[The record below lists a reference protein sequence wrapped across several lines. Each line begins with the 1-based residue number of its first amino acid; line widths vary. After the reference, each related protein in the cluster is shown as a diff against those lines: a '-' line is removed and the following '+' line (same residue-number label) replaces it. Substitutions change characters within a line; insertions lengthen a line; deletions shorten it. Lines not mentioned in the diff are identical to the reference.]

1 MRADGTIGIC
11 DRDRT
16 FKDGLKCLPDIKPL
30 GLAADQ
36 YRYRLEFAR
45 DLAGRLGCRGPRR
58 LRRGGGFTRRRDGI
72 ELQLQIH
79 IGDVPLQ
86 LQLRDFGDG
95 LRLGVL
101 SLLLCLRRDAS
112 AKFGLGGRQLGLGS
126 ALQIFRRANRRP
138 GLRGLP
144 QGRPGG

>member
-1 MRADGTIGIC
+1 MRADRTIGIC

-16 FKDGLKCLPDIKPL
+16 FKDGLECLPDIKPL

-36 YRYRLEFAR
+36 HRYRLEFAC
-45 DLAGRLGCRGPRR
+45 DLAGRLGRR
-58 LRRGGGFTRRRDGI
+58 DARSLCGGGGITRRRSGI
-72 ELQLQIH
+72 EPQLQIH
-79 IGDVPLQ
+79 VGDIPLQ
-86 LQLRDFGDG
+86 LQFRDLGDG

-101 SLLLCLRRDAS
+101 SLLLCFRRDAG
-112 AKFGLGGRQLGLGS
+112 AKFSLGGSQLRLGY
-126 ALQIFRRANRRP
+126 ALQIFRRANRHP

>member
-16 FKDGLKCLPDIKPL
+16 FKDGLECLTDIKPL

-36 YRYRLEFAR
+36 HRYRLEFAC
-45 DLAGRLGCRGPRR
+45 DLAGRLGCRDARSLRSGGGVTR
-58 LRRGGGFTRRRDGI
+58 RRGGI
-72 ELQLQIH
+72 EPQLQIH
-79 IGDVPLQ
+79 VGDVPLQ

-101 SLLLCLRRDAS
+101 SLLLCLRRDAG
-112 AKFGLGGRQLGLGS
+112 AKFGLGGRQLRLGP
-126 ALQIFRRANRRP
+126 ALQIFRRANRRL